1 MEKLRQHIKKCLNEI
16 ILEQKEED
24 LNLDYPSFIR
34 KKLKS
39 IYEPLGLWGRAPNP
53 NDDCETNFGVINI
66 FPHSEQDVWSVL
78 NRFDTN
84 YFVEKKLK
92 EWFNIAS
99 KNNRSQEDFLSWIEK
114 HKNNLFGPEG
124 KYTQILVNLNRETI
138 DSGNKN
144 EEFAVS
150 VIKERFPNAKVRR
163 FCAGDYRDTLQGIDI
178 NVKDGNHNF
187 NIQVKPFNNV
197 ISSVSPEGKKFFDV
211 FSKIKIEKY
220 SERNVNRFIFVNLE
234 LNKFI
239 VFKNEKSKIKQIA
252 SDIVRFYEDFTYTNL
267 SFEEKKVVE

>member
-16 ILEQKEED
+16 ILEQEED

-53 NDDCETNFGVINI
+53 NEDCETGFGVINI

-84 YFVEKKLK
+84 YKVEKKLK

-99 KNNRSQEDFLSWIEK
+99 KNNGSQEDFFYWIEK
-114 HKNNLFGPEG
+114 NKNNLFGPDS
-124 KYTQILVNLNRETI
+124 KYTKILVELNMETI
-138 DSGNKN
+138 TSGNKN

-150 VIKERFPNAKVRR
+150 IIKDKFPNAKVRR
-163 FCAGDYRDTLQGIDI
+163 FCSGDFRDTLKGIDI
-178 NVKDGNHNF
+178 NVQDGNYDF
-187 NIQVKPFNNV
+187 NIQVKPFTKF
-197 ISSVSPEGKKFFDV
+197 ISSVSPDGKKFFDV
-211 FSKIKIEKY
+211 QSKIKTQKY
-220 SERNVNRFIFVNLE
+220 SERNVNRFMFVNLDLQE
-234 LNKFI
+234 FI
-239 VFKNEKSKIKQIA
+239 VFKNEKSKIDQI
-252 SDIVRFYEDFTYTNL
+252 DYNLVRFYEKPTFTNL
-267 SFEEKKVVE
+267 SI

>member
-1 MEKLRQHIKKCLNEI
+1 
-16 ILEQKEED
+16 
-24 LNLDYPSFIR
+24 
-34 KKLKS
+34 LKS
-39 IYEPLGLWGRAPNP
+39 IYEPLGLLGRAPNP

-144 EEFAVS
+144 EEFAVA
-150 VIKERFPNAKVRR
+150 VIKERFPNARVRR
-163 FCAGDYRDTLQGIDI
+163 FCAGDYRDTLKGIDI
-178 NVKDGNHNF
+178 NVKEGNSDF
-187 NIQVKPFNNV
+187 NIQVKPFNGV
-197 ISSVSPEGKKFFDV
+197 ISSVSPEGEKFFEV
-211 FSKIKIEKY
+211 FSKIKTEKY
-220 SERNVNRFIFVNLE
+220 SERNVNVFMFVNSQSDEYILFR
-234 LNKFI
+234 NK
-239 VFKNEKSKIKQIA
+239 KSKITQIT
-252 SDIVRFYEDFTYTNL
+252 DNVVKFFEEPVYTNL
-267 SFEEKKVVE
+267 SFENKKEKNNN